1 MNLPNKLTMA
11 RIIMAIIIIVMLL
24 FPYDQINLEIPLY
37 EIGNVSIGLDYI
49 IAGILFVVASVT
61 DFVDGNY
68 ARKHNMVTDFGKVM
82 DAIADKVLVN
92 GALIIMAYNRL
103 IPVIVPVVIIT
114 RDTVVDS
121 IKMVAGSKGNVV
133 GASIAGKIKTICMM
147 VGLSL
152 IFFSNLP
159 FELIGLPLDKILL
172 YLATILSLFSGIQY
186 FIVNKKYFLE
196 GR

>member
-152 IFFSNLP
+152 VFFSNLP

-196 GR
+196 DR